1 LYTERQRHREHP
13 PDDAMPCAY
22 RRKVRRIGLDCR
34 KLPWLGKS
42 WHTGSVAF
50 ALPSPGERATR
61 TGATLFPNRMGERPD
76 VSRDWGG
83 SGSERN
89 AVELISRRQSRCR
102 ELVAVSSASNFAECA
117 TATAAVPA
125 KTPAAPGWL
134 PPSHRFRPG
143 TRRRSHIPWQGFVL
157 PHSMTSSNRADNR

>member
-22 RRKVRRIGLDCR
+22 RRKVRRIGLGCR

-61 TGATLFPNRMGERPD
+61 TGGYSLSQSNGRT
-76 VSRDWGG
+76 
-83 SGSERN
+83 SGCIAGLGWQRVREK
-89 AVELISRRQSRCR
+89 CR
-102 ELVAVSSASNFAECA
+102 
-117 TATAAVPA
+117 
-125 KTPAAPGWL
+125 
-134 PPSHRFRPG
+134 
-143 TRRRSHIPWQGFVL
+143 
-157 PHSMTSSNRADNR
+157 RADFKVPISLSRACSGFIR